1 MRSRATLATPTV
13 SSGGTAPL
21 PGTARIPVLILTG
34 YLGAGKTTVLNRF
47 LAASGARIGVIINDF
62 GDVNVDAALVAGQVD
77 EPVSVAGGCLCCISD
92 PDQLDQAFKK
102 LTRPD
107 LSLDAI
113 VIEGSGVAE
122 PPALL
127 RLVMDSRVPRV
138 RFGGLIEVVDAVHV
152 PEAEAAGW
160 DLEQHVRAAAVVLL
174 TKTDLATDP
183 GSRQAL
189 ERRIHRANPHAMIIE
204 APHGVFDPALF
215 VDAGETEEL
224 EFGQL
229 ALWNPGETLGESH
242 SKDGHSH
249 HHVHHQSVTV
259 EHDGTV
265 DPVALSEFALD
276 PPESVYR
283 VKAIVDVATSSGPQ
297 RFAVHSVA
305 GYVTV
310 EAMARGQDEPL
321 ASSLVAI
328 GLDLDRA
335 DLQTRLASVCLPP
348 TTPPASAAQLRRLTR
363 FRT

>member
-1 MRSRATLATPTV
+1 M
-13 SSGGTAPL
+13 
-21 PGTARIPVLILTG
+21 PGSARIPVLILTG
-34 YLGAGKTTVLNRF
+34 YLGAGKTTVLNQF

-92 PDQLDQAFKK
+92 PEQLDDAFKK

-107 LSLDAI
+107 LRLDAI

-127 RLVMDSRVPRV
+127 RLVMDSRVPKI
-138 RFGGLIEVVDAVHV
+138 RFGGLIEVVDAAHM
-152 PEAEAAGW
+152 PQAEVAGW

-174 TKTDLATDP
+174 TKTDLVTDP
-183 GSRQAL
+183 GARNSL
-189 ERRIHRANPHAMIIE
+189 EARIQRANPHAMIIE
-204 APHGVFDPALF
+204 APHGDFDPALF
-215 VDAGETEEL
+215 VDASDDDEL

-229 ALWNPGETLGESH
+229 ALWNPGETLGESQADH
-242 SKDGHSH
+242 DHAHH

-259 EHDGTV
+259 EHEGPV

-276 PPESVYR
+276 PPETVYR
-283 VKAIVDVATSSGPQ
+283 VKAIVDVATASGAR
-297 RFAVHSVA
+297 RFVVHSVA

-310 EAMARGQDEPL
+310 DAMARAQKEPA

-328 GLDLDRA
+328 GLELDKT
-335 DLQTRLASVCLPP
+335 DLQARLEAVCLPL
-348 TTPPASAAQLRRLTR
+348 TTPPASSSQLRRLTR

>member
-1 MRSRATLATPTV
+1 M
-13 SSGGTAPL
+13 
-21 PGTARIPVLILTG
+21 PGSARIPVLILTG

-92 PDQLDQAFKK
+92 PEQLDDAFKK

-107 LSLDAI
+107 LRLDAI

-127 RLVMDSRVPRV
+127 RIVMDSRVPKI
-138 RFGGLIEVVDAVHV
+138 RFGGLIEVVDAAHV
-152 PEAEAAGW
+152 PQAEAAGW

-174 TKTDLATDP
+174 TKTDLVTDP
-183 GSRQAL
+183 DARTSL
-189 ERRIHRANPHAMIIE
+189 ETRIQQANPHAMIIE

-215 VDAGETEEL
+215 VDASESDEL

-229 ALWNPGETLGESH
+229 ALWNPGETLGELRNEH
-242 SKDGHSH
+242 RHAHH

-259 EHDGTV
+259 EHDGPV

-276 PPESVYR
+276 PPGSVYR
-283 VKAIVDVATSSGPQ
+283 IKAIVDIVTSSGPR
-297 RFAVHSVA
+297 RFVVHSVA

-310 EAMARGQDEPL
+310 DSMSRGKDEPL

-328 GLDLDRA
+328 GLELDGA
-335 DLQTRLASVCLPP
+335 DLQARLNAVCLPL
-348 TTPPASAAQLRRLTR
+348 TTPPATASQLRRLTR

>member
-1 MRSRATLATPTV
+1 M
-13 SSGGTAPL
+13 

-92 PDQLDQAFKK
+92 PEQLDDALKK

-107 LSLDAI
+107 LRLDAI
-113 VIEGSGVAE
+113 VVEGSGVAE

-127 RLVMDSRVPRV
+127 RLVLDSRVPKI
-138 RFGGLIEVVDAVHV
+138 RFGGLIEVIDAAHI
-152 PEAEAAGW
+152 PQAEAAGW

-174 TKTDLATDP
+174 TKTDVVPDLDIKE
-183 GSRQAL
+183 AL
-189 ERRIHRANPHAMIIE
+189 EARIQQANPHAMIIE

-215 VDAGETEEL
+215 VDAGESDEL

-229 ALWNPGETLGESH
+229 ALWSPGETPGEPQDERDH
-242 SKDGHSH
+242 AQH
-249 HHVHHQSVTV
+249 HHVHHQSVTI
-259 EHDGTV
+259 EHDGPV
-265 DPVALSEFALD
+265 DPVALSEFVQD
-276 PPESVYR
+276 PPETVYR
-283 VKAIVDVATSSGPQ
+283 VKGIVDVKTGSGL
-297 RFAVHSVA
+297 RRLVVHSVA

-310 EAMARGQDEPL
+310 EPLKRGQDEPI

-328 GLDLDRA
+328 GLDLDQAGLRA
-335 DLQTRLASVCLPP
+335 SLQAICLPS
-348 TTPPASAAQLRRLTR
+348 TTPPASAAQVRRLTR

>member
-1 MRSRATLATPTV
+1 M
-13 SSGGTAPL
+13 
-21 PGTARIPVLILTG
+21 PGSARIPVLILTG

-47 LAASGARIGVIINDF
+47 LATSGARIGVIINDF

-92 PDQLDQAFKK
+92 PEQLDDAFKK

-107 LSLDAI
+107 VRLDAI

-127 RLVMDSRVPRV
+127 RLVMDTRVPKI
-138 RFGGLIEVVDAVHV
+138 RFGGLIEVVDAAHV
-152 PEAEAAGW
+152 PQAEAAGW

-174 TKTDLATDP
+174 TKTDLVTDP
-183 GSRQAL
+183 EARNAL
-189 ERRIHRANPHAMIIE
+189 DARIQQANPHAMIIE

-215 VDAGETEEL
+215 VDVSESDEL

-229 ALWNPGETLGESH
+229 ALWNPGEMLGEPRAEH
-242 SKDGHSH
+242 DPAHH

-259 EHDGTV
+259 EHDGPV
-265 DPVALSEFALD
+265 DPVALSELALD
-276 PPESVYR
+276 PPDSVYR
-283 VKAIVDVATSSGPQ
+283 IKAIVDIATSSGPR
-297 RFAVHSVA
+297 RFVVHSVA

-310 EAMARGQDEPL
+310 DAMSRAADEPL

-328 GLDLDRA
+328 GLELDKA
-335 DLQTRLASVCLPP
+335 DLHARLTAVCLPT
-348 TTPPASAAQLRRLTR
+348 TTPPASASQLRRLTR

>member
-1 MRSRATLATPTV
+1 M
-13 SSGGTAPL
+13 
-21 PGTARIPVLILTG
+21 PGSERIPVLILTG

-92 PDQLDQAFKK
+92 PEQLDDAFKK

-107 LSLDAI
+107 LRLDAI

-127 RLVMDSRVPRV
+127 RLVLDSRVPGI
-138 RFGGLIEVVDAVHV
+138 RFGGLIEVVDTAHV
-152 PEAEAAGW
+152 PRAEAAGW
-160 DLEQHVRAAAVVLL
+160 DLEHHVRAAAVVLL
-174 TKTDLATDP
+174 TKTDLLTDADTQ
-183 GSRQAL
+183 RAL
-189 ERRIHRANPHAMIIE
+189 EQRISEANPHAMIIE
-204 APHGVFDPALF
+204 APHGAFDPALF
-215 VDAGETEEL
+215 VDAGETDEL

-229 ALWNPGETLGESH
+229 ALWNPGEILGEPDS
-242 SKDGHSH
+242 GHDH
-249 HHVHHQSVTV
+249 CAPHHVHHEAVTV
-259 EHDGTV
+259 EHGGPV

-276 PPESVYR
+276 PPASVYR
-283 VKAIVDVATSSGPQ
+283 VKAIVDVSTGSGLH

-310 EAMARGQDEPL
+310 DALPRGANDPA

-335 DLQTRLASVCLPP
+335 ALRGRLESLCLPS